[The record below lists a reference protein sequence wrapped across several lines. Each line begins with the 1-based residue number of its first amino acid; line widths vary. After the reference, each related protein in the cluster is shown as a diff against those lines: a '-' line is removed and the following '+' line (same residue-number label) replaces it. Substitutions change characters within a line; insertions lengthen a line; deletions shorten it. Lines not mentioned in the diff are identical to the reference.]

1 MKLVRIAIGRPSF
14 VMSSSSL
21 EEKIER
27 WNRMFEEARQTV
39 DYWVEGPIVEFTEDV
54 CRLMNE
60 QGVSRAE
67 LARRLGTSRAYIT
80 KLLGGDANFTLET
93 MTKVAMALGAAV
105 HVHIAPQDAVVRWKD
120 VSAAERAARR
130 ERAAQKSVARRSQ
143 KKEK

>member
-1 MKLVRIAIGRPSF
+1 
-14 VMSSSSL
+14 
-21 EEKIER
+21 
-27 WNRMFEEARQTV
+27 MFEEARQTV